1 MIGLSESKFA
11 KISVEIL
18 CLVILAAALIPT
30 NFYID
35 PHNRGFFCNDQSI
48 MYPRVEKETIS
59 NLTLGIIAL
68 IFFIFDYYR
77 GNFSRP
83 KNAVISA
90 ITHLQSAKLDYIN
103 LPQGR
108 DLLDR
113 GNNHSADRRC
123 Y

>member
-18 CLVILAAALIPT
+18 CLVI
-30 NFYID
+30 Y
-35 PHNRGFFCNDQSI
+35 
-48 MYPRVEKETIS
+48 
-59 NLTLGIIAL
+59 
-68 IFFIFDYYR
+68 YYR

-103 LPQGR
+103 LPQGNYYEYVQE
-108 DLLDR
+108 LSFPSS
-113 GNNHSADRRC
+113 HSSVVTYC
-123 Y
+123 GVYLIV